1 MLKELLL
8 LLTGCDISPTS
19 ILTALDD
26 ERKVLVRLAASW
38 EVVHSE

>member
-1 MLKELLL
+1 MLKELL
-8 LLTGCDISPTS
+8 LLTGCDISPTP

-26 ERKVLVRLAASW
+26 ERKILVRLAASW